1 MAKSQTPS
9 CRGAEPLSDCA
20 LCAQGRRGV
29 CGLAGVL
36 PPWHDRC
43 HGSRKGQ
50 CPLTPH
56 RAHRA
61 RGCSGDMPVDRE
73 ATAARR
79 QASRLAG
86 LVRLPA
92 GWQVHTAIRRQASW
106 LATKASVI
114 LISRWPFALQKIP
127 RHNEASH
134 LARGKSARRQLR
146 GSRGLFSFKL
156 QNSQTMPKHPTLQ
169 GVSLPHANC
178 GQEKAPIHH
187 CGKVFQLKRSIS
199 IRKGCVCPP
208 PTAGEPSGDR
218 QRREKGPPILTA
230 EKGEHER
237 APRAGESCPTPL
249 RATLRAPPSKW
260 AIKGFFP

>member
-1 MAKSQTPS
+1 MPV
-9 CRGAEPLSDCA
+9 
-20 LCAQGRRGV
+20 GRDATAARRQASRLA
-29 CGLAGVL
+29 GLAGGDPLHPGLRAVSAQGARGTCSLAVKL
-36 PPWHDRC
+36 PPLGDGPR
-43 HGSRKGQ
+43 GSHKGQ

-61 RGCSGDMPVDRE
+61 RGCSGDMPVGRE

-169 GVSLPHANC
+169 GVRMPHADC

-187 CGKVFQLKRSIS
+187 RGKVFQLQWSIS
-199 IRKGCVCPP
+199 IRKG
-208 PTAGEPSGDR
+208 
-218 QRREKGPPILTA
+218 
-230 EKGEHER
+230 
-237 APRAGESCPTPL
+237 
-249 RATLRAPPSKW
+249 
-260 AIKGFFP
+260 

>member
-1 MAKSQTPS
+1 
-9 CRGAEPLSDCA
+9 
-20 LCAQGRRGV
+20 
-29 CGLAGVL
+29 
-36 PPWHDRC
+36 
-43 HGSRKGQ
+43 
-50 CPLTPH
+50 
-56 RAHRA
+56 
-61 RGCSGDMPVDRE
+61 MPVGRE

-92 GWQVHTAIRRQASW
+92 VWQVHTAIRRQASW

-134 LARGKSARRQLR
+134 LARDKSARRQLR

-178 GQEKAPIHH
+178 GGANSFCLCAAKNPKTQ
-187 CGKVFQLKRSIS
+187 QSIPPC
-199 IRKGCVCPP
+199 KGCVCPP
-208 PTAGEPSGDR
+208 PTAGEQSGDR

-230 EKGEHER
+230 EKGELR
-237 APRAGESCPTPL
+237 ARTIACVSWPTLL
-249 RATLRAPPSKW
+249 RAT
-260 AIKGFFP
+260 